1 MFLLD
6 SNIFISS
13 YRTFYAPSFCN
24 GFWQVLDILY
34 KNNRWCSLDM
44 VYRELT
50 RDSNSEK
57 ADYVCKWAENRQSCF
72 LTFDAN
78 EELGKIN
85 DYLDNQAVKKK
96 FNPLQVEKFL
106 NGADPFII
114 AYAMKHKLTLV
125 TQETPVPDS
134 KYEDPQNKTKIKI
147 PNVCNHFN
155 VKYKMLWGFMKDN
168 DDIINLVQVKK

>member
-13 YRTFYAPSFCN
+13 YRTFYAPSFCY

-34 KNNRWCSLDM
+34 DNHRWCSLDM
-44 VYRELT
+44 VYKELT
-50 RDSNSEK
+50 RNSESEK
-57 ADYVCKWAENRQSCF
+57 SDHVCKWAESRQSYF
-72 LTFDAN
+72 RTFDAN

-85 DYLDNQAVKKK
+85 DYLDNQAVNKK

-114 AYAMKHKLTLV
+114 AYAMKHELTLV
-125 TQETPVPDS
+125 TQETPEPDF
-134 KYEDPQNKTKIKI
+134 KYEDPNNKIKIKI
-147 PNVCNHFN
+147 PNVCRNFN
-155 VKYKMLWGFMKDN
+155 VRYRMLWDFMKAN
-168 DDIINLVQVKK
+168 DDIINLIQVSK